1 MARRRVATVSRS
13 YTCAQCR
20 SPSAAARA
28 AVTRPHV
35 RSVRMASHN
44 EGELKFGEEKLEKRS
59 ARCGLARSSWGS
71 TTERGAFMRVFATAG
86 EYLRI
91 CDEDAVRK
99 VATAQPTS
107 ASSSQGPDWSQIDWS
122 QQERVARSRLTA
134 ERSGVTPAVPPPPSR
149 PSATRDALRE
159 SLTAQ
164 INRERRARGTAIY
177 SVGCLNRW
185 GAAEARQRGL
195 PIVRQAPALPPSL
208 DAASRPLSAR
218 PLSSQWEMAAT
229 YQMGARALQRPAD
242 MPVPPPP
249 ASGSSAASDVPM
261 DTFPAAAASRSS
273 HELNRQRV
281 PFQSPPVA
289 ASATHPTTAS
299 SQPISPR
306 RSRLPACIRST
317 VAEKQMLLEAE
328 LEASQQEREE
338 LEALETARKMA
349 EGAEEEEE
357 EAEDAAA
364 EETCGGDGGV
374 VEALEEVDGAMEA
387 EAMVAE
393 AIEAEADSEEVTMEE
408 DASAELAGADHDA
421 TEMMDHE
428 SRPSEAAQ
436 EARAALQ
443 VRVVAEEAPKK
454 AEEAPTAKAAKAEE
468 QAVPDCKPSAIEAD
482 APPPPSSVKFRR
494 KGPDGT
500 QLDSTPRPTP
510 PSRAPRALAPS
521 PLLCGIRA
529 TVAAAA
535 AAGAAAAPRALSFG
549 PDGTPIDP
557 EEEAETVLRAP
568 EAAAAAADAAKAA
581 RAVAVALRAAAATR
595 DAAQKKAAEAAAAA
609 AAAEAAEA
617 TAARVVA
624 AAAAAVRAVGQ
635 RHAAAGEVVLRVVEA
650 ARARLQAEAEAEAKA
665 EVKAREE
672 AKVAAEA
679 AAAAAEAAAAAAE
692 AMAAAAAAEEAAA
705 MEAVESADATAY
717 EADETATEP
726 PCASAPFP
734 LTSPLG
740 IVQAHSAQAPVMPHS
755 HAITAAVPPAPPTP
769 PVPPAPPSFAAAPAY
784 ALTLERS
791 QGCPPRCGRRHPMH
805 LPQRIELPSVAGEVL
820 TLGRADECDVQLDSL
835 LYPTMISRK
844 HARLVAA
851 ETEGT
856 WIVDDCGAANG
867 THVNGHSVGGASK
880 DGNTQVAKRARVLQV
895 GDVLCL
901 GTMRGRTSSDAVYRV
916 TTL

>member
-1 MARRRVATVSRS
+1 
-13 YTCAQCR
+13 
-20 SPSAAARA
+20 
-28 AVTRPHV
+28 
-35 RSVRMASHN
+35 MASHN
-44 EGELKFGEEKLEKRS
+44 EGELKFGEEKTCEKV
-59 ARCGLARSSWGS
+59 SSVRTRVLPGT

-134 ERSGVTPAVPPPPSR
+134 ERLGVTPAVPPPPSR

-229 YQMGARALQRPAD
+229 YQIGARALQRPAD

-273 HELNRQRV
+273 HELNRQRA

-338 LEALETARKMA
+338 LEALEAARKMEA
-349 EGAEEEEE
+349 GAEEAE
-357 EAEDAAA
+357 EAL
-364 EETCGGDGGV
+364 ETVLNQAGGV
-374 VEALEEVDGAMEA
+374 VEALDEVDGAMEA

-443 VRVVAEEAPKK
+443 VRVVAEEAPEK

-468 QAVPDCKPSAIEAD
+468 QAVPDCEPSAIEAD

-557 EEEAETVLRAP
+557 EAEEEAETVLRAP

-635 RHAAAGEVVLRVVEA
+635 RRHSSPFEPPASSISCAAVGGHRHAAAGEVVLRVVEA

-791 QGCPPRCGRRHPMH
+791 QGCPPHCGRRHPMH

>member
-1 MARRRVATVSRS
+1 
-13 YTCAQCR
+13 
-20 SPSAAARA
+20 
-28 AVTRPHV
+28 
-35 RSVRMASHN
+35 MASHN

-59 ARCGLARSSWGS
+59 ARVLPGTS
-71 TTERGAFMRVFATAG
+71 TSERGAFMRVFATAG

-134 ERSGVTPAVPPPPSR
+134 ERLGVTPAVPPPPLR

-261 DTFPAAAASRSS
+261 DTFPAAASAGPSSEASGTEGATWHGPLRRSVKVVSTAAELEKSRAAASRSS
-273 HELNRQRV
+273 HELNRQRA

-338 LEALETARKMA
+338 LEALEAARKMEA
-349 EGAEEEEE
+349 GAEEAE
-357 EAEDAAA
+357 EAL
-364 EETCGGDGGV
+364 ETVLNQAGGV
-374 VEALEEVDGAMEA
+374 VEALDEVDGAMEA

-408 DASAELAGADHDA
+408 EASAELAGADHDA
-421 TEMMDHE
+421 TEMIYHE
-428 SRPSEAAQ
+428 ARPSEAAQ
-436 EARAALQ
+436 EARAALE
-443 VRVVAEEAPKK
+443 VRVVAE
-454 AEEAPTAKAAKAEE
+454 APTAQAAKAEE
-468 QAVPDCKPSAIEAD
+468 QAVPDCEPSAIEAD

-557 EEEAETVLRAP
+557 ETVAEEEAMEEEAETVPRAP
-568 EAAAAAADAAKAA
+568 EAAAASADAAKAA

-624 AAAAAVRAVGQ
+624 AAAAAVRAVGRAETGALGGQ
-635 RHAAAGEVVLRVVEA
+635 RHAAADEVLRVVEA

-665 EVKAREE
+665 EAKAREE
-672 AKVAAEA
+672 SKVQAEAAEA
-679 AAAAAEAAAAAAE
+679 EAEAAAAE

-726 PCASAPFP
+726 PFASAPFP

-740 IVQAHSAQAPVMPHS
+740 IVQAHPAQAAAMPHA
-755 HAITAAVPPAPPTP
+755 HAITAA
-769 PVPPAPPSFAAAPAY
+769 VPPAPPSFAAAPAY

-791 QGCPPRCGRRHPMH
+791 QGCPPHCLRRHPMH